1 MNHANKSYVRKNYH
15 CDINFFHLLKTRY
28 KMSNTA
34 AVPTNKSD
42 NDKKAELKR
51 GLTVPLV
58 LIVIAVLM
66 VLVAAIFVSITYY
79 QASKGKALVSK
90 SLGSS
95 VNTVLLIALIAVWIA
110 FIFGLI
116 LLIVTYFTYD
126 KMDSSNY
133 EDAKKYSNWVWI
145 SVLISAVLILVVG
158 LICLYLTFKFKAF
171 NNVLFTN
178 ILVATV
184 TSIGGFIFILLGALA
199 YGKTSGKFN
208 QWIEDRYGKRG
219 KNQSE
224 NPPQTQPEAT
234 GNTQ

>member
-1 MNHANKSYVRKNYH
+1 MNHANKSYVRKNCR

-28 KMSNTA
+28 KMSNITTEANESKTDVATPSKNA
-34 AVPTNKSD
+34 ATSSTNTD
-42 NDKKAELKR
+42 RARLKR
-51 GLTVPLV
+51 ELAVPLV

-95 VNTVLLIALIAVWIA
+95 VNTALLIALIAVWIA
-110 FIFGLI
+110 FVFGLI
-116 LLIVTYFTYD
+116 LLIVTYFTYSRI
-126 KMDSSNY
+126 DSSND
-133 EDAKKYSNWVWI
+133 EDAKKYSNWVWV

-199 YGKTSGKFN
+199 YGKTSGKFE
-208 QWIEDRYGKRG
+208 QLLKDRYGNREQK
-219 KNQSE
+219 QE
-224 NPPQTQPEAT
+224 
-234 GNTQ
+234 